1 MISTEQLQRLAGGNA
16 YATAAIALIAV
27 LSAWLTIRA
36 IRKSAG
42 NPPPAAVLVA
52 ALAAAA
58 CTAYSADTSWRF
70 AANHLGM
77 TTTAER
83 ATMFAAAEL
92 ALFAVALMA
101 RQNLATQ
108 QSPGTPGVLVW
119 IITGV
124 QVIPAFAES
133 GAVGGF
139 VRAFVGP
146 VLAALLWHLAMG
158 IELRHAKPGANSQ
171 SLLSILARELR
182 ERIMSRLGLAV
193 RDRTAEQIT
202 RDRWTIRAVGLA
214 ARLSELA
221 DGRDSWIKRL
231 RVNRLGHQLSV
242 AVGKAQTGVHPE
254 QRLRLIQ
261 MLAVRRHSLALAS
274 IALPT
279 PWTESL
285 LEAAADSPT
294 EALPAPGL
302 PSVSAPDTDRGH
314 GSGQPAALPPGQP
327 GGHDRLALSS
337 PPDITADAR
346 ADMGADKPLS
356 SADMMSAPL
365 RPNTPDKPADTT
377 PDSRTDEGEDA
388 DKPSAA
394 ALVRTC
400 LDNSVEDP
408 KAVVATV
415 LKVWPDAD
423 PASVKRTLRRERE
436 KRTTYM

>member
-1 MISTEQLQRLAGGNA
+1 VIDTEQMQRLAGGHA
-16 YATAAIALIAV
+16 FATAAIALIAV
-27 LSAWLTIRA
+27 LGAWLTIRA

-52 ALAAAA
+52 AIAAAA

-70 AANHLGM
+70 AADHLGM
-77 TTTAER
+77 ATTAER
-83 ATMFAAAEL
+83 ATMFSAAEL

-119 IITGV
+119 VITGV

-221 DGRDSWIKRL
+221 DGRDSWIKQR
-231 RVNRLGHQLSV
+231 RINRLGRRLSV
-242 AVGKAQTGVHPE
+242 AVGKAQAGGHPE
-254 QRLRLIQ
+254 QRLVLIQ
-261 MLAVRRHSLALAS
+261 ELAARRHSGSLAT
-274 IALPT
+274 ITLPT
-279 PWTESL
+279 PWTAAL
-285 LEAAADSPT
+285 LAAAT
-294 EALPAPGL
+294 EAPVAELPAPVL
-302 PSVSAPDTDRGH
+302 PSVSAPDTDPGH
-314 GSGQPAALPPGQP
+314 QGGQPAALPPGQP

-337 PPDITADAR
+337 PPDIAADAR
-346 ADMGADKPLS
+346 ADKGADKPLTGR
-356 SADMMSAPL
+356 DMMSAPI
-365 RPNTPDKPADTT
+365 RPVGMSARTAKPAA
-377 PDSRTDEGEDA
+377 PRTNPKSDA
-388 DKPSAA
+388 DKVPAVA
-394 ALVRTC
+394 IIRAC
-400 LDNSVEDP
+400 LDNNTDD
-408 KAVVATV
+408 
-415 LKVWPDAD
+415 PDAVITAVLAMRPD
-423 PASVKRTLRRERE
+423 DEEASVKRAIRREKRA
-436 KRTTYM
+436 RTTYM